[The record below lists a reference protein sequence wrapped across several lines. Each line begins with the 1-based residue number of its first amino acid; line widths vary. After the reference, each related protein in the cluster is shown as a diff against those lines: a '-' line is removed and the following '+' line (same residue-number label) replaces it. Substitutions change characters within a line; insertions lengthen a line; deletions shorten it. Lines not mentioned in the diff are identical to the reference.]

1 MSKIYV
7 FNPHV
12 SLVSATRL
20 AGEGKIK
27 EILGLDKLPAAMKP
41 LLRQAVISTESLN
54 PLAMY
59 KKRVRDYL
67 LRHATRDN
75 FFGWIIDPSKK
86 DVILEQIEKARKEF
100 YEAKRTFLE
109 GYAAACE
116 THIATLRKTCEE
128 EGIDNC
134 EAFINAIRDA
144 QPARDYLDT
153 QIQFSYLRPRLVEL
167 EPDEL
172 DIVREGV
179 YAQALHEVSQR
190 AEGGLTCQ
198 RMTAKRRVAEEIRG
212 KLVGLAYVE
221 PRLSRI
227 AAELAAVLMDIP
239 QGIRNDE
246 YTPAQIMAL
255 DGVFGVLANEVQ
267 LSAKVAQGDG
277 LFPQPE
283 ASPVVDEPQAE
294 LLPREVI
301 QETAVNNTV
310 EESYPGGN
318 DSQYES
324 TPEVFYGW

>member
-27 EILGLDKLPAAMKP
+27 EILGLEKLPAAMKP
-41 LLRQAVISTESLN
+41 LLRQPVISTESLN

-86 DVILEQIEKARKEF
+86 DVIIEQVEKIRQEF
-100 YEAKRTFLE
+100 YLAKQAFLG
-109 GYAAACE
+109 GYEAACE
-116 THIATLRKTCEE
+116 IHLVQLQKTCED
-128 EGIDNC
+128 EGVADC
-134 EAFINAIRDA
+134 GVFINAIRDA
-144 QPARDYLDT
+144 QPAKGYLDS
-153 QIQFSYLRPRLVEL
+153 QIQFTYLRPRLVEL
-167 EPDEL
+167 DPDEIE
-172 DIVREGV
+172 IVREGV

-190 AEGGLTCQ
+190 AEGGLGCQ
-198 RMTAKRRVAEEIRG
+198 RMTAKRRLAEEIRG
-212 KLVGLAYVE
+212 KLIGLAYVE

-227 AAELAAVLMDIP
+227 AAELAAVLTDIP

-255 DGVFGVLANEVQ
+255 DGVFNVLANEIQ
-267 LSAKVAQGDG
+267 LAAKVAQGEG
-277 LFPQPE
+277 LFAKPELQSAIEPPQ
-283 ASPVVDEPQAE
+283 VE

-301 QETAVNNTV
+301 PGMATQTTV
-310 EESYPGGN
+310 EDSLEHGN
-318 DSQYES
+318 DSLYEP
-324 TPEVFYGW
+324 TTEIFYGW